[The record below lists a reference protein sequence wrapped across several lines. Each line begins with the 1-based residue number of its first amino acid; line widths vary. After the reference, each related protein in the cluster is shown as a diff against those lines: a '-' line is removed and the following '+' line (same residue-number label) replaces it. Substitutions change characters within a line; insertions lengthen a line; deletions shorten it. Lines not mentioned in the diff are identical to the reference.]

1 METEDKPCVPIS
13 CVPEDT
19 HLLRILGPEGDL
31 GYTTVDPAYLVIDD
45 PIVDAGV
52 MQRRSGFTP
61 EEWEQTHKTLIDHNS
76 AGPTLR
82 SQMKQKQREFSKG
95 GRWIVGKR
103 GEAVPLTEK
112 QFIATSDRVSARR
125 RERGGNTR
133 FTPKAD
139 K

>member
-1 METEDKPCVPIS
+1 METEDKACVPIS
-13 CVPEDT
+13 CVPEDGCLVRVT
-19 HLLRILGPEGDL
+19 RLDENNQPTGD
-31 GYTTVDPAYLVIDD
+31 TVGVPAVFH
-45 PIVDAGV
+45 
-52 MQRRSGFTP
+52 MQESATAVGKASESFAELSEDIKT
-61 EEWEQTHKTLIDHNS
+61 ELMDHKG